1 MAQNQ
6 PASPV
11 ANPVKL
17 EDFVA
22 DREGFADGVW
32 GASKI
37 AIGAIIALLV
47 LMAIFLV

>member
-6 PASPV
+6 PASQV

-37 AIGAIIALLV
+37 AIGAVIALLV